1 MAKILYT
8 SRTPVQQYQRCK
20 RLRWLGNYEGA
31 AGQGLEPARKSSHLV
46 VGGAVHAGMEVL
58 LRDGQAALD
67 EATSAKM
74 VDGVTGAVLDLG
86 GQLDWLFVNS
96 KYADGRTLA
105 QVIEDRAVT
114 AALAEFNQAW
124 AAGVELD
131 PEEARQRAA
140 AAGQTEVVND
150 FADLVANPIGRAG
163 GVGGAAS
170 PAAESPIV
178 VDFADFGMVG
188 PTTTQISRDELAQ
201 MYPPAASA
209 PPAWQP
215 FDQDAWLKE
224 EMAALVEGMVRC
236 WARRRLES
244 LLRDHIIIEVEQEGC
259 WKLAEWGATVDY
271 DIERVENP
279 ATHEL
284 YFLSRHD
291 ALLLERATGYLY
303 LQSFKTTGSWDRR
316 KELDAQ
322 VDMQGLSEAV
332 DVERRFHEAWELIH
346 KEILVAEAFGP
357 SAPLADNPEYLDAS
371 QRVRELVSDRVA
383 HWLRSLPDPPTIL
396 GVRYEYLLKG
406 SRREDKKAQPGEP
419 RWNQESI
426 LCRAYSQEGI
436 TSADRR
442 WAWTYDW
449 KDEGGKG
456 RRLDYKSWR
465 KTAVWRAMKVSE
477 WIDLLDAG
485 KVQEGALGEE
495 GEVLDALAAQ
505 LVPVVVAYRA
515 QDEMLDLLEQLESQ
529 EVQVAKDVEAVREA
543 ERIGGYAAKRS
554 ELNRRFGQNRQ
565 ACSYPG
571 LCAYRS
577 TATQPGFCFGPPDA
591 EHDAGVMEH
600 YRPRQA
606 NHPKELAGLVQIGKA
621 E

>member
-1 MAKILYT
+1 LEIEKD
-8 SRTPVQQYQRCK
+8 RT
-20 RLRWLGNYEGA
+20 W
-31 AGQGLEPARKSSHLV
+31 AGEICGQFESATAR
-46 VGGAVHAGMEVL
+46 
-58 LRDGQAALD
+58 
-67 EATSAKM
+67 
-74 VDGVTGAVLDLG
+74 
-86 GQLDWLFVNS
+86 
-96 KYADGRTLA
+96 
-105 QVIEDRAVT
+105 
-114 AALAEFNQAW
+114 
-124 AAGVELD
+124 
-131 PEEARQRAA
+131 
-140 AAGQTEVVND
+140 
-150 FADLVANPIGRAG
+150 
-163 GVGGAAS
+163 
-170 PAAESPIV
+170 
-178 VDFADFGMVG
+178 
-188 PTTTQISRDELAQ
+188 
-201 MYPPAASA
+201 
-209 PPAWQP
+209 
-215 FDQDAWLKE
+215 
-224 EMAALVEGMVRC
+224 
-236 WARRRLES
+236 
-244 LLRDHIIIEVEQEGC
+244 
-259 WKLAEWGATVDY
+259 
-271 DIERVENP
+271 
-279 ATHEL
+279 EL

-291 ALLLERATGYLY
+291 ALLLERSTGYLY

-332 DVERRFHEAWELIH
+332 DVERRFGEAWQRLHDVNQIVRAVWPKPCGQVVEGAYCLFSDHTETKLIG
-346 KEILVAEAFGP
+346 KGATM
-357 SAPLADNPEYLDAS
+357 PLAWENAAIGMLAPDAS
-371 QRVRELVSDRVA
+371 DLVSDRVRD
-383 HWLRSLPDPPTIL
+383 WLCQLSDPPTIL

-406 SRREDKKAQPGEP
+406 SRREDKKAQPGEA

-436 TSADRR
+436 TSSDRR

-449 KDEGGKG
+449 HDESGKG

-465 KTAVWRAMKVSE
+465 KTAVWRAMPVAE
-477 WIDLLDAG
+477 WIDLLDQG
-485 KVQEGALGEE
+485 KVQEGALGED
-495 GEVLDALAAQ
+495 GEVLDALGAQ

-515 QDEMLDLLEQLESQ
+515 QDEMLDLLEQLEAQ
-529 EVQVAKDVEAVREA
+529 EVQIAKDVEAVREA